1 MTVTDRVCLVT
12 GAASGIG
19 LAASGALSAQGAVV
33 AGVDLD
39 GNSAEALV
47 SDWGGPKRAHFV
59 RADLTSGPD
68 REKVVQETIERFGRI
83 DVLVNCAGVGSLRK
97 VPEVTPEEWDRVF
110 DINLKSVFF
119 LSQPVMNLMA
129 EQGSGTII
137 CVSSAAAKIGG
148 VAVGPHYS
156 ASKAGIIC
164 LTKSLALYGAPHGVT
179 ANCVCPGPTETPLTD
194 SWGTQLN
201 REFAEKIP
209 MKRYGNPAEIA
220 DVIVFLASDSARY
233 MTGETV
239 DVNGGLVM
247 D

>member
-1 MTVTDRVCLVT
+1 MTVADRVCVVT

-19 LAASGALSAQGAVV
+19 LATAQALAGNGAVV
-33 AGVDLD
+33 TGVDL
-39 GNSAEALV
+39 NAASADKLV
-47 SDWGGPKRAHFV
+47 AEWGGPAKAHFV
-59 RADLTSGPD
+59 RADLTAGPD
-68 REKVVQETIERFGRI
+68 RDVVVRETIDRFGRI
-83 DVLVNCAGVGSLRK
+83 DVLVNCAGVGSLKK

-119 LSQPVMNLMA
+119 LTQLVMDIMVK
-129 EQGSGTII
+129 QGAGTII

-156 ASKAGIIC
+156 ASKAGVIC
-164 LTKSLALYGAPHGVT
+164 LTKSLALYGAQKGVT

-194 SWGTQLN
+194 TWGTKLN
-201 REFAEKIP
+201 EEFAAKIP
-209 MKRYGNPAEIA
+209 MKRYGTPAEIA
-220 DVIVFLASDSARY
+220 DVILFLASDSARY

>member
-19 LAASGALSAQGAVV
+19 LATAEALCAQGAVV
-33 AGVDLD
+33 AGVGLD
-39 GNSAEALV
+39 SSSAEILV
-47 SDWGGPKRAHFV
+47 ADWGGPERAHFV
-59 RADLTSGPD
+59 RADLTSEPD
-68 REKVVQETIERFGRI
+68 RENVVREVTERFGRV
-83 DVLVNCAGVGSLRK
+83 DVLVNCAGVGSLKK

-119 LSQPVMNLMA
+119 LSQQVMDVMVQ
-129 EQGSGTII
+129 QGSGTII
-137 CVSSAAAKIGG
+137 GVSSAAAKIGG

-164 LTKSLALYGAPHGVT
+164 LTKSLALYGAPYGVT
-179 ANCVCPGPTETPLTD
+179 ANCVCPGPTETPLTN
-194 SWGTQLN
+194 SWGAELN
-201 REFAEKIP
+201 EEFAAKIP
-209 MKRYGNPAEIA
+209 MKRYGIPAEIA
-220 DVIVFLASDSARY
+220 DVIVCLASDSARY